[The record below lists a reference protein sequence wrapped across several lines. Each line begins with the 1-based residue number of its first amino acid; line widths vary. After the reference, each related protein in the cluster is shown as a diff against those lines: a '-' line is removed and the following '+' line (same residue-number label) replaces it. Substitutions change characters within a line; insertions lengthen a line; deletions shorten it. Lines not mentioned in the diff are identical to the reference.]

1 MEDLKRKYFHELF
14 FAKDLE
20 RIELLKRSSMPL
32 IIIISAL
39 IAASLTMRLK
49 DSGRFYIFLSGLI
62 IFMSYYGLSLSQEA
76 FSNFSLNSTIVF
88 LSIHGIY
95 LIAALMMA
103 FDQNY
108 QNLGFNLGGLKYSRN
123 FMINLF
129 VLFLIA
135 TIFSYLV
142 FYVFL

>member
-1 MEDLKRKYFHELF
+1 
-14 FAKDLE
+14 
-20 RIELLKRSSMPL
+20 L

-62 IFMSYYGLSLSQEA
+62 IFMSYYGLSLSQEV

-88 LSIHGIY
+88 FSIHGIY
-95 LIAALMMA
+95 LIAAIMLA
-103 FDQNY
+103 LDQSY
-108 QNLGFNLGGLKYSRN
+108 QNLSFNLGGLKYSRN

-135 TIFSYLV
+135 TVFSYLV

>member
-1 MEDLKRKYFHELF
+1 
-14 FAKDLE
+14 
-20 RIELLKRSSMPL
+20 
-32 IIIISAL
+32 
-39 IAASLTMRLK
+39 
-49 DSGRFYIFLSGLI
+49 
-62 IFMSYYGLSLSQEA
+62 MSYYGLSLSQEA

-88 LSIHGIY
+88 FSIHGIY

-108 QNLGFNLGGLKYSRN
+108 QNLSFNLGGLKYSRN
-123 FMINLF
+123 FMISLF

-135 TIFSYLV
+135 TVFSYLV